1 MFMRARWRYRAMDK
15 RQHAEQQGRRAE
27 TIAAWWLRCKG
38 YRLLAKRVRTP
49 HGEIDLVM
57 RRGAMILF
65 VEVKAR
71 PTLEAAQEA
80 LTPRGLSRLRAAGA
94 IAIGRF
100 DPKNRLNHR
109 FDAVLIARARF
120 PRHIPMVTHH

>member
-1 MFMRARWRYRAMDK
+1 MDK
-15 RQHAEQQGRRAE
+15 RRQAEQQGRRAE

-38 YRLLAKRVRTP
+38 YRLLATRVRTP

-57 RRGAMILF
+57 RRGTMILF

-71 PTLEAAQEA
+71 ATMAEAHEA
-80 LTPRGLSRLRAAGA
+80 LSPRSLSRLRAAGA
-94 IAIGRF
+94 ISIGRF

-109 FDAVLIARARF
+109 FDAVLIAPHQF
-120 PRHIPMVTHH
+120 PRHIRMVTTH